1 MVFYRKYR
9 PQKIDELDKED
20 VRNRLKS
27 IFKVGEIP
35 HAFLFSGPKGTGKT
49 STARIVAKIVNC
61 EIRENEEFEPCGK
74 CDNCKSIRDG
84 TNIDVFEIDA
94 ASNRG
99 IDEIR
104 ALREGINLAPA
115 TGKFKVYII
124 DEVHMLT
131 REAFNALLKTLE
143 EPPSHTV
150 FILATTE
157 FEKLPETIVSRCVV
171 LQFSKATESE
181 IIRSLER
188 VAGMEKIEAGKKVL
202 SLIAKVSDGSFRDA
216 VKILEEGN
224 LLGKLDEEKIREVIG
239 QKISVL
245 DFMEI
250 LLKKETKEALGYIE
264 KAADTGFDLKRFL
277 EAVLNFLHDLLLAK
291 YEVSTKSEE
300 ISRKLPF
307 SEKDLKKLIELFS
320 KSYKEAKL
328 GFLEEL
334 PLEMAVIEWCGN

>member
-1 MVFYRKYR
+1 
-9 PQKIDELDKED
+9 
-20 VRNRLKS
+20 
-27 IFKVGEIP
+27 
-35 HAFLFSGPKGTGKT
+35 
-49 STARIVAKIVNC
+49 
-61 EIRENEEFEPCGK
+61 
-74 CDNCKSIRDG
+74 
-84 TNIDVFEIDA
+84 
-94 ASNRG
+94 
-99 IDEIR
+99 
-104 ALREGINLAPA
+104 
-115 TGKFKVYII
+115 
-124 DEVHMLT
+124 
-131 REAFNALLKTLE
+131 
-143 EPPSHTV
+143 
-150 FILATTE
+150 
-157 FEKLPETIVSRCVV
+157 
-171 LQFSKATESE
+171 
-181 IIRSLER
+181 
-188 VAGMEKIEAGKKVL
+188 MEKIEAGKKVL

-307 SEKDLKKLIELFS
+307 SEKELKRLIELFS
-320 KSYKEAKL
+320 RSYKEAKL